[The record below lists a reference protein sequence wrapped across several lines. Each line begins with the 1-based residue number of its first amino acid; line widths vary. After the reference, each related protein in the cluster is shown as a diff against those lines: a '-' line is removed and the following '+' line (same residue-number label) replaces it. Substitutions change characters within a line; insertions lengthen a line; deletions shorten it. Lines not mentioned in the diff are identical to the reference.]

1 MRVAIIGTGHVGVV
15 SAVTLAKVGH
25 DVVATDIDEGK
36 IAALNER
43 RVPFFEPGTEE
54 LLVEGLD
61 AGRLSFTTDLE
72 AAVGEADVILLC
84 VGTPPRLSGE
94 ANLVAVEGSVRAA
107 APFVTGRTLFVEK
120 STVPAGT
127 FQRMRQLL
135 RRARPDLIGE
145 LDVASNPE
153 FLREGS
159 AIQDALYPDRILVG
173 TDGEWAREVMRE
185 LYAPF
190 IDEGVPYFE
199 TDIPTAELAKHAC
212 NAFLAL
218 KISFANALARMCEK
232 AGGDVVAV
240 ADVMGSDP
248 RIGRAF
254 LNAGMGYGG
263 SCFPKDLVAFER
275 LAASLGYDFGLLN
288 EISRIN
294 EEAIDAVVTKIEE
307 ALWNLEDKRVAL
319 LGLAFKAGTDDIR
332 FAPALAL
339 ATKLLERGAKVVGYD
354 PKAAENAAGAVPEL
368 QIAPEPYA
376 AAEGA
381 DCVVVCTEWPE
392 VVDADLERLR
402 DCMRQPVVVDG
413 RNLWDPAKVSAAG
426 LSYYPMGR
434 PALEG
439 AAPIGN

>member
-25 DVVATDIDEGK
+25 DVVAYDIDEDK
-36 IAALNER
+36 IEALKDR

-54 LLVEGLD
+54 MLAEGLD
-61 AGRLSFTTDLE
+61 SGRLTCTTDLE
-72 AAVGEADVILLC
+72 SAVSEAEVILLC
-84 VGTPPRLSGE
+84 VGTPPRISGE
-94 ANLVAVEGSVRAA
+94 ANLVAVESSVRAA
-107 APFVTGRTLFVEK
+107 APFVQGQTLFVEK

-127 FQRMRQLL
+127 FARMRQLL
-135 RRARPDLIGE
+135 RRARPDLVGQ

-159 AIQDALYPDRILVG
+159 AIADAMEPDRILVG
-173 TDGEWAREVMRE
+173 ADSDWAREVMRK

-190 IDEGVPYFE
+190 VDAGTDYFE

-218 KISFANALARMCEK
+218 KISFANAMARMCEK
-232 AGGDVVAV
+232 AGGDVVAI

-263 SCFPKDLVAFER
+263 SCFPKDLAAFER
-275 LAASLGYDFGLLN
+275 LANSLGYEFPMLS

-294 EEAIDAVVTKIEE
+294 EEAVDAVVTKIEE
-307 ALWNLEDKRVAL
+307 ALWNLEDKRIAL
-319 LGLAFKAGTDDIR
+319 LGLAFKAGTDDVR

-339 ATKLLERGAKVVGYD
+339 ATKLIERGATVVGYD
-354 PKAAENAAGAVPEL
+354 PKAAHNAVAAVPEIEL
-368 QIAPEPYA
+368 ANGVYEA
-376 AAEGA
+376 SEGA

-392 VVDADLERLR
+392 IVDADLDRLR
-402 DCMRQPVVVDG
+402 SSMRQPVVVDG
-413 RNLWDPAKVSAAG
+413 RNLWDPGKVSAAG

-434 PALEG
+434 QALEG
-439 AAPIGN
+439 SQTTA